1 MQAPKV
7 KVPSVARRPTTRTAK
22 SGLAITLS
30 TGEPS
35 LGFPAESTTTTTTT
49 TSTTSTTS
57 TTAVSP
63 QKTVKTVSNKP
74 KTTSSPAS
82 PSVVAEVVE
91 PRSQVHSIDTLF
103 SKRNMKTDVVSLI
116 F

>member
-35 LGFPAESTTTTTTT
+35 LGFPAESTTTTTT